1 MFLYVKKKKKMY
13 KVERKLQ
20 CVRATLSCG
29 VLLLL
34 LFFFF
39 ITFSAV
45 PKNKMPIK
53 MYSSR
58 NERFITYGR
67 LLPCFYCI
75 FFFFVFLDYNV
86 SFFFSKYN
94 SIKKQKRCRRFRG
107 CSVSSISRF
116 TPTDRNRRTQSRL
129 QRTFRLHIFDVIGN
143 F

>member
-1 MFLYVKKKKKMY
+1 MFLYVKKKKKIY

-86 SFFFSKYN
+86 SFFFFQ
-94 SIKKQKRCRRFRG
+94 IQFDKKTEE
-107 CSVSSISRF
+107 VSSVPGLFRIIHQPIYTYGSKS
-116 TPTDRNRRTQSRL
+116 TDAIQTTTYFSPAHFRR
-129 QRTFRLHIFDVIGN
+129 HW
-143 F
+143 